1 MEGIYESDPS
11 LVVEPDHYSGEIP
24 VFKPTKKQFQDFY
37 KFNKAINKYGM
48 QSGIVKII
56 PPKAWSDTLTLN
68 YTEEGLES
76 IKIKNPIV
84 QHINGSGVGIYSQQN
99 IERPRTYNIFQWK
112 DLSEKSN
119 FQPPAPKGK
128 PRVPPPTVGSVKRT
142 GSAKDVSKMNA
153 KSTINLLQIKNSYN
167 IDTSQFTLDRCELL
181 EKTYWKSLTYAEP
194 MYGADLIGSLFSNS
208 VKSWNVAHLPNILDL
223 MDTKLPGVNDA
234 YLYAGL
240 WKATF
245 AWHLED
251 QDLYSINYLHF
262 GAPKQWYSI
271 SQADSRKFYE
281 LMKDTFPEE
290 YRNCLEFL
298 RHKTFLVSPQFL
310 AKNGINC
317 NSIIHNEGEF
327 IITYPY
333 GYHAGFNYGYNLAES
348 VNFALDDWF
357 PYGEVTKKC
366 ECISDSVGINVQ
378 QLYCKYKGIP
388 YEYVQEQ
395 EEIESDSGNQSE
407 EQKTILSQGKKKN
420 VNKKQIKPDPM
431 IQQVKK
437 PEYECYLCPNNLPKK
452 LTKSNQFQLLDT
464 DSKDKKTLKVY
475 RVHRICAQMFTNEL
489 EIDNDKRIVRGL
501 EQISTA
507 QKNLKC
513 VVCDSNSPKS
523 KKPSHGACFQC
534 KHSKCLRAFHGTCGL
549 GGGGL
554 YDFSGASMV
563 CKYHRL
569 KKSQGNEREQESKVS
584 EIPLDSLTQFTI
596 SLPDTSHQTKE
607 IYCGYVV
614 SNNPGES
621 TIEVVSYPHL
631 KERIEIS
638 YDDIIVGN
646 SEVIDNSYFWNL
658 KKARQ
663 SKPKPKKMES
673 ARVIDDEKITGI
685 KTDSQLRLFKED
697 KFITEVLTPEVTAP
711 KDLKDESCSIF
722 WYNLPRSST
731 DQVAR
736 YTDNIKS
743 SIPND
748 SNYMK
753 YLQRK
758 KGRQQPSISI
768 DNQKRKSDSGILY
781 QDNKKAK
788 NMANLQPLIPM
799 FVAANRNYTPNQ
811 LFVPN
816 VLYNGSFAP
825 PEQFIYNPPHGPAQG
840 VFYHR
845 PGVET
850 PVPMFRS
857 NGAFKN

>member
-1 MEGIYESDPS
+1 MEGTYESDPS
-11 LVVEPDHYSGEIP
+11 LVVEPDHYSGGIP
-24 VFKPTKKQFQDFY
+24 IFKPTKRQFQDFY

-56 PPKAWSDTLTLN
+56 PPKSWSDTLSLN
-68 YTEEGLES
+68 YTHESLES

-99 IERPRTYNIFQWK
+99 IERPRTYNIYQWK
-112 DLSEKSN
+112 ELSEKSN

-128 PRVPPPTVGSVKRT
+128 PRVPPRTVGASERA
-142 GSAKDVSKMNA
+142 GDAKDVPKMNA
-153 KSTINLLQIKNSYN
+153 KSDIDLLQTKNSYN
-167 IDTSQFTLDRCELL
+167 IDTSQFTVDRCEQL

-194 MYGADLIGSLFSNS
+194 MYGADLIGSLFSDS

-223 MDTKLPGVNDA
+223 MDAKLPGVNDA

-262 GAPKQWYSI
+262 GSPKQWYSI
-271 SQADSRKFYE
+271 SQADSGKFFE

-317 NSIIHNEGEF
+317 NHIIHNEGEF

-357 PYGEVTKKC
+357 PYGEITKKC
-366 ECISDSVGINVQ
+366 ECISDSVGINVH

-388 YEYVQEQ
+388 YEYAQNQ
-395 EEIESDSGNQSE
+395 EEIESDSDNHYE
-407 EQKTILSQGKKKN
+407 EQKNTISQTKKKHLG
-420 VNKKQIKPDPM
+420 KKQIKSDPV
-431 IQQVKK
+431 IQLNKE

-452 LTKSNQFQLLDT
+452 LTKSDQFELLET
-464 DSKDKKTLKVY
+464 DLKDKKTLKIY
-475 RVHRICAQMFTNEL
+475 KVHRICAQMFTNEL
-489 EIDNDKRIVRGL
+489 FIDNQKGIVAGL
-501 EQISTA
+501 GQISTA
-507 QKNLKC
+507 QKNLRC
-513 VVCDSNSPKS
+513 AVCDANSS
-523 KKPSHGACFQC
+523 KYKKASHGACFQC
-534 KHSKCLRAFHGTCGL
+534 KHSKCLRAFHGSCGL

-554 YDFSGASMV
+554 YDLSDSSIV
-563 CKYHRL
+563 CKYHRS
-569 KKSQGNEREQESKVS
+569 KKLQKHSMEEESKIS
-584 EIPLDSLTQFTI
+584 GIPQDSLVQFTV
-596 SLPDTSHQTKE
+596 SLPDTSHQSKE

-614 SNNPGES
+614 ANNTGEN

-631 KERIEIS
+631 KERIEVP
-638 YDDIIVGN
+638 YEDIILGSN
-646 SEVIDNSYFWNL
+646 EEIDNSYFWNL
-658 KKARQ
+658 KKVKQ
-663 SKPKPKKMES
+663 SKIKPKRKEH
-673 ARVIDDEKITGI
+673 VHPVDDEKITGI
-685 KTDSQLRLFKED
+685 KTDSQLHLFKED
-697 KFITEVLTPEVTAP
+697 NFITEVLTLEFNAP
-711 KDLKDESCSIF
+711 KELMDENSSIF
-722 WYNLPRSST
+722 WYNLPKSST

-743 SIPND
+743 STPND

-753 YLQRK
+753 YIQRK
-758 KGRQQPSISI
+758 KGKRASII
-768 DNQKRKSDSGILY
+768 IKNPKRKSDSGILY
-781 QDNKKAK
+781 HDNKKVK
-788 NMANLQPLIPM
+788 GMSNVLPLIPL
-799 FVAANRNYTPNQ
+799 FAPANGYYTPSH
-811 LFVPN
+811 LFVP
-816 VLYNGSFAP
+816 FTP
-825 PEQFIYNPPHGPAQG
+825 KDQFVYNPPHGPTQG

-845 PGVET
+845 PEVET
-850 PVPMFRS
+850 RVSYFRP
-857 NGAFKN
+857 NEAFKN